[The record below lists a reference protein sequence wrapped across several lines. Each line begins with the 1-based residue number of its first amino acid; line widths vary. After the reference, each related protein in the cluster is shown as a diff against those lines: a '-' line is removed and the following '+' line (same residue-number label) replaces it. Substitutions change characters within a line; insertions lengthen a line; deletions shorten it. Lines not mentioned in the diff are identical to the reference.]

1 MKAAK
6 KAARL
11 TAKQKAWQDMIA
23 KFRLDPRAF
32 KKPGSIQKP

>member
-11 TAKQKAWQDMIA
+11 AAKQQAWRNMIA